1 MFFLPENSENTQ
13 ESQSPWSIGRQG
25 NTHTHR
31 HTYSIDDKH
40 PIYSCSFAVLN
51 HKLRFMRLPNKTHPN
66 TLTLNMTVQGLIKCV
81 CVCGGGNGMGW
92 VEGDNK
98 VKHHSEGDRWQR
110 GLPVEGRQTL
120 LETSLAL
127 TSVFLEF
134 TDKKHAG
141 GRHHH

>member
-1 MFFLPENSENTQ
+1 
-13 ESQSPWSIGRQG
+13 
-25 NTHTHR
+25 
-31 HTYSIDDKH
+31 
-40 PIYSCSFAVLN
+40 
-51 HKLRFMRLPNKTHPN
+51 
-66 TLTLNMTVQGLIKCV
+66 
-81 CVCGGGNGMGW
+81 MGW

-110 GLPVEGRQTL
+110 GLLVEGRQTL